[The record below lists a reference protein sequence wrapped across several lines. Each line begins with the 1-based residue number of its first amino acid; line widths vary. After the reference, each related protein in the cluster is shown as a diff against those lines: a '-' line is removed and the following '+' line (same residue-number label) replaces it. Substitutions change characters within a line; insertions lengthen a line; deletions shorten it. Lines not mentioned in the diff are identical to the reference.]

1 MPPLVRRL
9 ASLIAGR
16 EFARADSR
24 PREPLKRAASPRVR
38 LRTKCGAVA
47 AALLGALALAAPA
60 LAANGGL
67 TPPEPESPNAEAI
80 NDTYYLLLIVTGFV
94 FVLVQGALIFFVIK
108 YRRRNRPVEAEGPQI
123 HGNTRLEVLWTV
135 VPVVLVAIVVGFVFY
150 KLPEVSDVSR
160 AASEPRDQPNLVIDV
175 AGRQFYW
182 EFTYPDGR
190 VTYDTL
196 VVPVNRTVELNVT
209 APDHDVIHSWWVP
222 ALGGKFDAIPG
233 EVNHTWFRA
242 EREGE
247 YEGACTEFC
256 GLQHNA
262 MTMRVRALGN
272 TQYESELQRLSG
284 SGQEQF
290 NAACA
295 KCHNVEGPQLIGPTL
310 RGNPTLSNRQAL
322 AQLVRNGRNAMPPVG
337 RGWSD
342 TQIETL
348 MRYTRRVAEAGNG
361 G

>member
-1 MPPLVRRL
+1 
-9 ASLIAGR
+9 
-16 EFARADSR
+16 
-24 PREPLKRAASPRVR
+24 
-38 LRTKCGAVA
+38 LRTKYVAAA
-47 AALLGALALAAPA
+47 AALLGALVLAGPA
-60 LAANGGL
+60 LAENAGL
-67 TPPEPESPNAEAI
+67 TPPEPRSPNAEAI
-80 NDTYYLLLIVTGFV
+80 NDTYYLLLVVVGLV
-94 FVLVQGALIFFVIK
+94 FIAVQGTLVAFVIK
-108 YRRRNRPVEAEGPQI
+108 YRRRRRPVDAEGPQI

-135 VPVVLVAIVVGFVFY
+135 VPVALVTILVSFVFY

-160 AASEPRDQPNLVIDV
+160 AASEPPNEPNLVIDV

-182 EFTYPDGR
+182 EFRYPDGR

-209 APDHDVIHSWWVP
+209 APDYDVVHSWWI
-222 ALGGKFDAIPG
+222 ASLGGKIDAIPG
-233 EVNHTWFRA
+233 KRNHTWFRA
-242 EREGE
+242 EQEGD

-262 MTMRVRALGN
+262 MRMRVRALGQ
-272 TQYESELQRLSG
+272 TQYERELARLSD

-290 NAACA
+290 IAACA

-310 RGNPTLSNRQAL
+310 RGNPTLADQQQL
-322 AQLVRNGRNAMPPVG
+322 AQLVRNGRGAMPAVG

-342 TQIETL
+342 QQIETL
-348 MRYTRRVAEAGNG
+348 LRYTRRVAGTGSG